1 MLTNLFSIFDPNSS
15 TNFSMNWLSLIISF
29 MLIPKMYWFKQ
40 NKMFMLIKMI
50 LMFLF
55 NETNKLIKKNNH
67 NNIMFFIMIFFLLI
81 TMNFIGLFPYIFT
94 PTSHL
99 IITLPLSLSIWMSI
113 MMFGWINKPNLMF
126 AHLLPMGTP
135 NMLMSFMV
143 IIESIS
149 NFIRPS
155 TLAIRLSANMIAG
168 HLLLCLLGSTGP
180 MSSNFLIF
188 MMLIIMQI
196 LLFSLEMSVSF
207 IQSYVFMML
216 SSLYSNEI

>member
-1 MLTNLFSIFDPNSS
+1 MLSNLFSIFDPNSS
-15 TNFSMNWLSLIISF
+15 MNLSMNWLSLIIPF
-29 MLIPKMYWFKQ
+29 MLFPKMYWFKQ
-40 NKMFMLIKMI
+40 NKMFSLIKMI

-67 NNIMFFIMIFFLLI
+67 NNIMIFIMIFFLLI

-113 MMFGWINKPNLMF
+113 MLFGWFNKTNLMF
-126 AHLLPMGTP
+126 AHLVPLGTP
-135 NMLMSFMV
+135 NLLMSFMV

-149 NFIRPS
+149 NFIRPG

-180 MSSNFLIF
+180 TSMNFLIL
-188 MMLIIMQI
+188 MILIITQI